1 MLAGPIDRSD
11 IMIVISL
18 LTFQSGTLRID
29 GEESEF
35 LNGAPMTLNVTYVR
49 ANPIDYI
56 DGVDHSMVH

>member
-18 LTFQSGTLRID
+18 LTSQSGTLRMD

-35 LNGAPMTLNVTYVR
+35 PMELQ
-49 ANPIDYI
+49 
-56 DGVDHSMVH
+56 